1 MHQEHIAMVLY
12 ANLSDLHSSLNNIG
26 VTEDG
31 EVYNKKT
38 GRNLKQYIRK
48 INGSDYYMVSIYC
61 KDKKYSKPFYVH
73 RLVGYA
79 YCEGYDDGM
88 VINHKDGNTLNNNP
102 SNLEWKRKKEKTIQ
116 IPTEYIDE
124 IVHLENGMTI
134 MPTTEWD
141 RIQKYIKILLN
152 SVRYNNV

>member
-1 MHQEHIAMVLY
+1 MY
-12 ANLSDLHSSLNNIG
+12 NLTDLHSSLNNIG